1 MTQISFKT
9 AINDTQMSVL
19 LYLLKSW
26 NVDAEVSSGT
36 DRQHKTVSDLPFSAG
51 MWEDYDIDDKTL
63 RAKAW
68 GTEKNVVAV

>member
-26 NVDAEVSSGT
+26 NVDAEVSGTSDERQKIISG
-36 DRQHKTVSDLPFSAG
+36 LPFSAG
-51 MWEDYDIDDKTL
+51 MWEDYEIDDKTL

-68 GTEKNVVAV
+68 GTEKNIVAV